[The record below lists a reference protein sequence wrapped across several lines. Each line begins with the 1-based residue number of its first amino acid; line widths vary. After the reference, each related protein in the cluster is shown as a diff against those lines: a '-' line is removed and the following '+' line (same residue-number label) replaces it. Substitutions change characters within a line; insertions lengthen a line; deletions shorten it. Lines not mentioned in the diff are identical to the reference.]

1 MRLIMRLTRFMCLA
15 LVMCIGLTAF
25 AQDPEVIK
33 SGNQAT
39 AVVNNTEFDFTLT
52 LRFDGNKQSQKVNLP
67 KGQRCE
73 IKEDCY
79 QINYNGKSGNHL
91 WGRQKRQD
99 SAKDPSAITA
109 TNIEQQVKET
119 DQAEPVGKEQEKI
132 VNNQQKESSNP
143 SKKVGKI
150 RALS

>member
-1 MRLIMRLTRFMCLA
+1 MRLTRFMCLA

-91 WGRQKRQD
+91 WYLPLGAVKAWPELKVQSPLSSH
-99 SAKDPSAITA
+99 SAD
-109 TNIEQQVKET
+109 
-119 DQAEPVGKEQEKI
+119 
-132 VNNQQKESSNP
+132 
-143 SKKVGKI
+143 
-150 RALS
+150 RR